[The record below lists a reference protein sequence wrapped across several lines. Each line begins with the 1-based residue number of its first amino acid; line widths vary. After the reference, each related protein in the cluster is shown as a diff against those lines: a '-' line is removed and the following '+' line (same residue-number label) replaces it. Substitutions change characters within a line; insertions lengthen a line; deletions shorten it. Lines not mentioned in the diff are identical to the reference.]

1 MLVRVRLLGLLRDA
15 AGASEASVSLGD
27 GSSLG
32 GVLDDL
38 MEMYPGLRGALGDLA
53 EVNPPQGI
61 LILLDGV
68 EAGNLRGLGTPVR
81 DGSEVVLVPVTHG
94 G

>member
-15 AGASEASVSLGD
+15 AGVSEASVSLGD
-27 GSSLG
+27 GSGLG
-32 GVLDDL
+32 GVLNGL
-38 MEMYPGLRGALGDLA
+38 VKMFPGLRDVLDDLA
-53 EVNPPQGI
+53 AVNPPHGI
-61 LILLDGV
+61 LVLLDDV
-68 EAGNLRGLGTPVR
+68 EAGNLGGLGTPVR

>member
-15 AGASEASVSLGD
+15 ASASEASVSLGD
-27 GSSLG
+27 DSSLG
-32 GVLDDL
+32 GVLDGL
-38 MEMYPGLRGALGDLA
+38 VEILPGLRDMLGDLA

-61 LILLDGV
+61 LFLLDGV
-68 EAGNLRGLGTPVR
+68 EAGNLGGLGTPVR

>member
-15 AGASEASVSLGD
+15 ARVSEASVSLGD

-32 GVLDDL
+32 GVLDGL
-38 MEMYPGLRGALGDLA
+38 VEMFPGLRDVLGDLA
-53 EVNPPQGI
+53 AVNPPHGI

-68 EAGNLRGLGTPVR
+68 EAGNLGGLGTPVR

>member
-1 MLVRVRLLGLLRDA
+1 VRLLGLLRDT
-15 AGASEASVSLGD
+15 AGAGEASVSLGD

-32 GVLDDL
+32 GVLDGL
-38 MEMYPGLRGALGDLA
+38 VEILPGLRDVLGDLA
-53 EVNPPQGI
+53 AVSPPQGI
-61 LILLDGV
+61 LVLLNGV
-68 EAGNLRGLGTPVR
+68 EAGNLDGLGTPVR

>member
-32 GVLDDL
+32 GVLDGL
-38 MEMYPGLRGALGDLA
+38 VEMFPGLRDKLGDLA
-53 EVNPPQGI
+53 AMNPPQGI

-68 EAGNLRGLGTPVR
+68 EVSNLGGLGTPAR

>member
-1 MLVRVRLLGLLRDA
+1 MGLLRDA
-15 AGASEASVSLGD
+15 AGVGEASVSLGD

-32 GVLDDL
+32 GVLD
-38 MEMYPGLRGALGDLA
+38 GLGGMFPRLRELLGDLA
-53 EVNPPQGI
+53 AVNPPHGI

-68 EAGNLRGLGTPVR
+68 EAGNLGGLGTPVR

>member
-1 MLVRVRLLGLLRDA
+1 MGLLRDA
-15 AGASEASVSLGD
+15 AGVSEASVSLGD

-32 GVLDDL
+32 GVLDGL
-38 MEMYPGLRGALGDLA
+38 GEILPGLRDALGDLA
-53 EVNPPQGI
+53 AVNPPQGV
-61 LILLDGV
+61 LVLLDGV
-68 EAGNLRGLGTPVR
+68 EAGNLSGLGTPVR